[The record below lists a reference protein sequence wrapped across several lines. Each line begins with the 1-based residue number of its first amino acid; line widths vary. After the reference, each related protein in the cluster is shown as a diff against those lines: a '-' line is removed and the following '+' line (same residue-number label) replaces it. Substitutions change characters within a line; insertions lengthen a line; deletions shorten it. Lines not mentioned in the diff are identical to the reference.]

1 MLLLKGEVFS
11 DSTSK
16 QSLCIS
22 KTMHLLVD
30 NEHEEPTINKYSHE
44 D

>member
-22 KTMHLLVD
+22 RIMHLLVD
-30 NEHEEPTINKYSHE
+30 NEHEEPAIKE
-44 D
+44 I